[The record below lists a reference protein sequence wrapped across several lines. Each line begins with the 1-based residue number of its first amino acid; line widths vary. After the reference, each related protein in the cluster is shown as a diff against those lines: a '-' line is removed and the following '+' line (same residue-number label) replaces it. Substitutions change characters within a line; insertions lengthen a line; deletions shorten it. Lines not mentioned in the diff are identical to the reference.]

1 MIETASRLIQ
11 VGTAEMNSPDNDLL
25 ETVTQHLLK
34 YGALEAGRDPGLA
47 ANEWIAAGFDDS
59 EEIEGWL
66 KARCFSATSAAQME
80 DFGITPQQA
89 ALRTSA
95 GNSDYEDT
103 IAFKVANRDL
113 SLAEARRIIN
123 SEFWNR

>member
-1 MIETASRLIQ
+1 VVQ
-11 VGTAEMNSPDNDLL
+11 VGAEKMNTSDNDLL
-25 ETVTQHLLK
+25 ETVTGYLIS
-34 YGALEAGRDPGLA
+34 YGAQIAGEDPHSVA
-47 ANEWIAAGFDDS
+47 AEWIAAGFDDA

-66 KARCFSATSAAQME
+66 KARCFLATSAAQME